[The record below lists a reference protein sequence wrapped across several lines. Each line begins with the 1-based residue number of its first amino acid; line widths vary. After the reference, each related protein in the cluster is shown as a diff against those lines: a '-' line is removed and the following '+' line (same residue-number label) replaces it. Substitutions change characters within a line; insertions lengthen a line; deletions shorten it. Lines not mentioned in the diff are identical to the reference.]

1 MDLMIFQVNIQSD
14 SWTWYDHYS
23 TCYYSFYAP
32 GARSIR
38 LYFYDFDTQSGDYLY
53 VYFGTGSG
61 AYSNYHYGDKDGG
74 NYVYHTDLLYLS
86 WSTNSYDNDVG
97 FNGYVQRLD

>member
-1 MDLMIFQVNIQSD
+1 MIFQVNIQSD

-32 GARSIR
+32 GAKTLT
-38 LYFYDFDTQSGDYLY
+38 LYFYAFDTQSGDNLY
-53 VYFGTGSG
+53 VYFGTGPG

-74 NYVYHTDLLYLS
+74 KYVYHTDLLYLS

>member
-1 MDLMIFQVNIQSD
+1 MIFQVDIRSD
-14 SWTWYDHYS
+14 SWTWYNHYS

-32 GARSIR
+32 GAKSIK
-38 LYFYDFDTQSGDYLY
+38 LYFYHFETVDYLY

-61 AYSNYHYGDKDGG
+61 AYSNYHYGDS
-74 NYVYHTDLLYLS
+74 VSSTHTYHTDLLYLY
-86 WSTNSYDNDVG
+86 WSTNSYDYDVG